1 MVLCSVIAREGA
13 EVVVDGVS
21 MDLIRGATIDYVE
34 ELIRAGF
41 EVINNPNAQM
51 GCGCGT
57 SFALKE

>member
-1 MVLCSVIAREGA
+1 VCRVVEHGGA
-13 EVVVDGVS
+13 QVVVDDVS
-21 MDLIRGATIDYVE
+21 FGLIRGATVDFVE

-41 EVINNPNAQM
+41 EVTKNPNAQM